1 MRPQSLQPLTP
12 MRSLKSDKIGK
23 LVAVRGSVIRVSSL
37 RPMVSLMEFACP
49 RCGACTQVPLQDGKY
64 APPSKCP
71 SAGCQVKN
79 LTPVRSSADTRDW
92 QKIRLQEAPD
102 EAAVL
107 KGSGTTEQQVR
118 VRW

>member
-1 MRPQSLQPLTP
+1 

-49 RCGACTQVPLQDGKY
+49 RCGAWTQVPLQDGKY

-92 QKIRLQEAPD
+92 QKIRLREVPD
-102 EAAVL
+102 EEAAVRVRV
-107 KGSGTTEQQVR
+107 SVSVR
-118 VRW
+118 VRVRVRVKG